1 MSNQTEPGLAKWPF
15 FLGDAVLLVVAGF
28 ICAQNKLPLGHWELA
43 CLLVSGAAGAGL
55 AVVPFVLEYRAAIRL
70 GETSAL
76 TSTVAQIQNLDL
88 LAVQISA
95 ATAQWQIVQEQS
107 SKTVGAAREIAERMT
122 AETAAFSE
130 FLQKAN
136 DGEKANLRLEV
147 EKLRRVENDWLQII
161 VRMLDHTYALH
172 QAALRSGQ
180 PGLIEQ
186 LGHFQNACRDVARR
200 IGLVPFAPA
209 VDELYDPQCHQ
220 LADAEAGCGPGAQVG
235 DTLATGYTYQGRMLR
250 PALVALQSAVNGKP
264 AAPEINH
271 KASKEMLQEE
281 TLL

>member
-1 MSNQTEPGLAKWPF
+1 MSNQTEPRLSKWPF
-15 FLGDAVLLVVAGF
+15 FLGDAILLVVAGF
-28 ICAQNKLPLGHWELA
+28 ICVQNKLPMGHWELV
-43 CLLVSGAAGAGL
+43 CLLLSGAAGAVL
-55 AVVPFVLEYRAAIRL
+55 AVIPFVLEYRAAVRL
-70 GETSAL
+70 GETGAL

-107 SKTVGAAREIAERMT
+107 SKSVGAAREIAERMT
-122 AETAAFSE
+122 AETAAFTD

-136 DGEKANLRLEV
+136 DGEKTNLRLEV

-200 IGLVPFAPA
+200 IGLVPFVPA
-209 VDELYDPQCHQ
+209 VDEMYDPQCHQ
-220 LADAEAGCGPGAQVG
+220 LADPEAAVPFGGQVG
-235 DTLATGYTYQGRMLR
+235 DTLATGYTYQGRLLR
-250 PALVALQSAVNGKP
+250 PALVALQTPVNGKP
-264 AAPEINH
+264 ASPEINH
-271 KASKEMLQEE
+271 QASKGLLQEE